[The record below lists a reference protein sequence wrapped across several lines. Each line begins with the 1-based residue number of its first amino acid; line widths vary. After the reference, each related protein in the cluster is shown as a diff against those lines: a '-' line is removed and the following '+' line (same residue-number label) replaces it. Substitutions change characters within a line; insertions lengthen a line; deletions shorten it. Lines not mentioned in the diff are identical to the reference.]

1 MIPDIKKLGQINALM
16 LTFHNKSA
24 ETIASNIQVK
34 LLDPISYIENETPEQ
49 AYKRALEW
57 ARDMAKAQIK
67 ESVTLK

>member
-1 MIPDIKKLGQINALM
+1 MIPDVKKLGQINSLM

-34 LLDPISYIENETPEQ
+34 LLESISHIENETPEQ

-67 ESVTLK
+67 DSITLK

>member
-1 MIPDIKKLGQINALM
+1 MIPDVKKLGQINSLM

-34 LLDPISYIENETPEQ
+34 LLEPISHIENETPEQ
-49 AYKRALEW
+49 AYKRALVW

-67 ESVTLK
+67 DSITLK

>member
-34 LLDPISYIENETPEQ
+34 LLDPISHIENETPEQ

-57 ARDMAKAQIK
+57 ARDRAKAQIK

>member
-1 MIPDIKKLGQINALM
+1 MIPDVKKLGQINALM

-34 LLDPISYIENETPEQ
+34 LLDPISHIENETPEQ

-67 ESVTLK
+67 DSVTLK

>member
-1 MIPDIKKLGQINALM
+1 MIPDVKKMGQINSLM
-16 LTFHNKSA
+16 LTFYNKSA

-34 LLDPISYIENETPEQ
+34 LLESISHIENETPEQ

-67 ESVTLK
+67 DSITLK

>member
-1 MIPDIKKLGQINALM
+1 MIPDIKKMGQINSLM

-34 LLDPISYIENETPEQ
+34 LLDGYQEIQDDTPEQ

-57 ARDMAKAQIK
+57 ARDIAKAQIK
-67 ESVTLK
+67 DSITLK